1 MLFTSECL
9 KIIFVFL
16 DKLLLARIND
26 TFDGLKVG
34 KSFIEVACIISI
46 LYQRNVRS
54 LYLFVKQI
62 FLFEFLE
69 PWMVDYVLH
78 IVDLAQSLGLVLVK
92 KFANNI
98 FGKLRYFK
106 PVLVLLWPSYL
117 TILNEVVHLML
128 VLIVER
134 RNTDDH
140 FIDQHSKC
148 PPV

>member
-1 MLFTSECL
+1 
-9 KIIFVFL
+9 
-16 DKLLLARIND
+16 
-26 TFDGLKVG
+26 
-34 KSFIEVACIISI
+34 
-46 LYQRNVRS
+46 
-54 LYLFVKQI
+54 
-62 FLFEFLE
+62 
-69 PWMVDYVLH
+69 MVDYVLH

-98 FGKLRYFK
+98 FGKLRNFK

-117 TILNEVVHLML
+117 AILNEVVHLML